1 MDCRSPNSQLITTDP
16 IAISAI
22 ARQRLAIE
30 GWPLQPKDLPAGTAL
45 VGGAVRDAL
54 LNRLGTHPD
63 LDLVVPSGAIALTR
77 KLAQRF
83 RGSAVVL
90 DAERDMGRLVLGPW
104 NFDIAAREG
113 PDLATDLLRRD
124 YSINALGLPL
134 KSNQPLQDPTGG
146 LHDLQQGQLRAISE
160 TNLLADPLR
169 LLRGPRLAAELG
181 FALNPETA
189 ALIQSHHACLSQVA
203 PERVLAE
210 LEKLAGCSSGDRG
223 LQQVVDLELLKP
235 WLNRLTG
242 SCEPLDAQDLTA
254 SERSEAIPLARLSR
268 ILDADALEQLR
279 SSRRL
284 QQRCAR
290 LRRWALRL
298 DHGPLSESEQLLL
311 CRELEADLPALT
323 LLRNKACNGW
333 MQRWRDPGDPLFH
346 PRPPLDGT
354 TLQNELGL
362 QPGRELGALLEQLM
376 LERAFGRAHDLQAA
390 RDLRRD

>member
-1 MDCRSPNSQLITTDP
+1 MNCRSPNSQLITTDP
-16 IAISAI
+16 VATSALTR
-22 ARQRLAIE
+22 ARLAIKS
-30 GWPLQPKDLPAGTAL
+30 WPLQPADLPAETAL

-54 LNRLGTHPD
+54 LNRLGQHPD
-63 LDLVVPSGAIALTR
+63 LDLVVPSGAITLTR

-104 NFDIAAREG
+104 NLDIAAREG
-113 PDLATDLLRRD
+113 ADLTTDLRRRD

-134 KSNQPLQDPTGG
+134 KSNQPIEDPTGG
-146 LHDLQQGQLRAISE
+146 LQDLQQGQMRAISE

-181 FALNPETA
+181 FALRPETA
-189 ALIQSHHACLSQVA
+189 ALIRFHHRCLSQVA

-210 LEKLAGCSSGDRG
+210 LEKLASCPRGDCG
-223 LQQVVDLELLKP
+223 LQQVVDLELLQP
-235 WLNRLTG
+235 WLNRLKG

-254 SERSEAIPLARLSR
+254 SERSEALPLARLSR
-268 ILDADALEQLR
+268 LLDAAALAQLR

-284 QQRCAR
+284 QQRCVR

-298 DHGPLSESEQLLL
+298 NGGPLSEREQLLL

-323 LLRNKACNGW
+323 LLRPEACHGW
-333 MQRWRDPGDPLFH
+333 MQRWRNPSDPLFH

-354 TLQNELGL
+354 TLQKELGL
-362 QPGRELGALLEQLM
+362 KPGRELGALLERLM

>member
-1 MDCRSPNSQLITTDP
+1 MDFRSANSQLITTDP
-16 IAISAI
+16 IATSSL
-22 ARQRLAIE
+22 ARARLAIKS
-30 GWPLQPKDLPAGTAL
+30 WPLQPADLPAETAL

-54 LNRLGTHPD
+54 LNRLRQHPD

-104 NFDIAAREG
+104 NLDIAAREG
-113 PDLATDLLRRD
+113 PDLTTDLLRRD

-134 KSNQPLQDPTGG
+134 KSNQPIEDPTGG
-146 LHDLQQGQLRAISE
+146 LQDLQQGQMRAISE

-181 FALNPETA
+181 FALRPETA
-189 ALIQSHHACLSQVA
+189 ALIRFHHRCLSQVA

-210 LEKLAGCSSGDRG
+210 LEKLASCPRGDRG
-223 LQQVVDLELLKP
+223 LQQVVDLELLQP
-235 WLNRLTG
+235 WLNRLKG

-254 SERSEAIPLARLSR
+254 SERSEALPLARLSR
-268 ILDADALEQLR
+268 LLDAAALAQLR

-284 QQRCAR
+284 QQRCVR

-298 DHGPLSESEQLLL
+298 NGGPLSESEQLLL

-323 LLRNKACNGW
+323 LLRPEACHGW
-333 MQRWRDPGDPLFH
+333 MQRWRNPSDPLFH
-346 PRPPLDGT
+346 PRPPLDGR
-354 TLQNELGL
+354 TLQKELGL
-362 QPGRELGALLEQLM
+362 KPGRELGALLERLM

>member
-1 MDCRSPNSQLITTDP
+1 MNCRSPNSQLITTDP
-16 IAISAI
+16 VATSALTR
-22 ARQRLAIE
+22 ARLAIKS
-30 GWPLQPKDLPAGTAL
+30 WPLQPADLPAETAL

-54 LNRLGTHPD
+54 LNRLGQHPD
-63 LDLVVPSGAIALTR
+63 LDLVVPSGAITLTR

-104 NFDIAAREG
+104 NLDIATREG
-113 PDLATDLLRRD
+113 ADLTTDLLRRD

-134 KSNQPLQDPTGG
+134 KSNQPIEDPTGG
-146 LHDLQQGQLRAISE
+146 LQDLQQGQMRAISE

-181 FALNPETA
+181 FALTPETA
-189 ALIQSHHACLSQVA
+189 ALIRFHHRCLSQVA

-210 LEKLAGCSSGDRG
+210 LEKLASGPRGDRG
-223 LQQVVDLELLKP
+223 LQQVVDLELLQP
-235 WLNRLTG
+235 WLNRLKG

-254 SERSEAIPLARLSR
+254 SERSEALPLARLSR
-268 ILDADALEQLR
+268 LLDAAALAQLR

-284 QQRCAR
+284 QQRCVR

-298 DHGPLSESEQLLL
+298 NGGPLSEREQLLL

-323 LLRNKACNGW
+323 LLRPEACHGW
-333 MQRWRDPGDPLFH
+333 MQRWRNPSDPLFH
-346 PRPPLDGT
+346 PRPPLDGR
-354 TLQNELGL
+354 TLQKELGL
-362 QPGRELGALLEQLM
+362 KPGRELGALLERLM

>member
-1 MDCRSPNSQLITTDP
+1 MNCRSPNSQLLTTDP
-16 IAISAI
+16 VATSALTR
-22 ARQRLAIE
+22 ARLAIKS
-30 GWPLQPKDLPAGTAL
+30 WPLQPADLPAETAL

-54 LNRLGTHPD
+54 LNRLGQHPD
-63 LDLVVPSGAIALTR
+63 LDLVVPSGAITLTR

-104 NFDIAAREG
+104 NLDIAAREG
-113 PDLATDLLRRD
+113 ADLTTDLRRRD

-134 KSNQPLQDPTGG
+134 KSNQPIEDPTGG
-146 LHDLQQGQLRAISE
+146 LQDLQQGQMRAISE

-181 FALNPETA
+181 FALTPETA
-189 ALIQSHHACLSQVA
+189 ALIRFHHRCLSQVA

-210 LEKLAGCSSGDRG
+210 LEKLASGPRGDRG
-223 LQQVVDLELLKP
+223 LQQVVDLELLQP
-235 WLNRLTG
+235 WLNRLKG

-254 SERSEAIPLARLSR
+254 SERSEALPLARLSR
-268 ILDADALEQLR
+268 LLDAAALAQLR

-284 QQRCAR
+284 QQRCVR

-298 DHGPLSESEQLLL
+298 NGGPLSEREQLLL

-323 LLRNKACNGW
+323 LLRPEACHGW
-333 MQRWRDPGDPLFH
+333 MQRWRNPSDPLFH
-346 PRPPLDGT
+346 PRPPLDGR
-354 TLQNELGL
+354 TLQKELGL
-362 QPGRELGALLEQLM
+362 KPGRELGALLERLM